1 MPDNG
6 VKEKSVKSHR
16 SAPIKIASFLLYGY
30 YMRKII
36 CSIGLMLGMTGVTL
50 PVYANTLT
58 QSLTRCDT
66 TFFSEIYHQRTT
78 LSRVAP
84 LTVDQ
89 QFRAWFKAPVD
100 GNGTVWFAQPLHE
113 LNLTLSGYF
122 LQTSNLNEI
131 NYGKY
136 YYWGLI
142 FKESPEEVMSKLDH
156 LTWNKA
162 GDDYISQAMIKA
174 DPNSAWEKNAQAV
187 SGIAPAK
194 DSTEKLLMLSK
205 GKEGT
210 LLLCS
215 VQGNVKPDMLATLR
229 PDLTDGVAK

>member
-1 MPDNG
+1 M
-6 VKEKSVKSHR
+6 H
-16 SAPIKIASFLLYGY
+16 
-30 YMRKII
+30 KII
-36 CSIGLMLGMTGVTL
+36 CSIVLMLGMTGATL

-89 QFRAWFKAPVD
+89 QFHAWFKAPVD
-100 GNGTVWFAQPLHE
+100 GNGIVWFAQPLHE
-113 LNLTLSGYF
+113 LNLTLAGYF

-156 LTWNKA
+156 LTWGKA
-162 GDDYISQAMIKA
+162 GDDYLSQAMIKV
-174 DPNSAWEKNAQAV
+174 DPNSAWRENAQAV

-194 DSTEKLLMLSK
+194 ESTEKLLMLSK

-215 VQGNVKPDMLATLR
+215 VQGNVTPDMLATLR
-229 PDLTDGVAK
+229 PDLTGGVAK